1 MPRGRKKKIQP
12 ENVSVLQELITQNE
26 ELKEDNRILT
36 EVAKNLREFNKD
48 LITDNL
54 DSAQTI
60 QTLEGQ
66 IDNLKSINDELIK
79 DNKAKI
85 VQAISITIIILA
97 WLVLMWLGI
106 WGK

>member
-1 MPRGRKKKIQP
+1 MPRGRKRQIP
-12 ENVSVLQELITQNE
+12 TDNVKLLQELITQND
-26 ELKEDNRILT
+26 ELKEDNKILT

-60 QTLEGQ
+60 QTLQGQ

-79 DNKAKI
+79 DHKAKI
-85 VQAISITIIILA
+85 VQAISITIVILA